1 MHFKG
6 CTMSAARL
14 FSIYK
19 RYSWQ
24 CVIAIWVFFPL
35 LYWCCTWT
43 HLSFYKCGL
52 FVAAIA
58 LQTTHLNASLWQI
71 CILSDIASSSG
82 ASEHL
87 ASNSSPQIPASLFLW
102 SRAGIQIMSTGKKG
116 NASLNE
122 QMCIVNHLLHLMK
135 HTFSDCE
142 RAEHLLSIVWTKQT
156 THSVAFYR
164 FFVWF

>member
-1 MHFKG
+1 MQHVKHFK
-6 CTMSAARL
+6 CTSRAAL
-14 FSIYK
+14 CLPLGYLASI
-19 RYSWQ
+19 S
-24 CVIAIWVFFPL
+24 VIHGIPL

-58 LQTTHLNASLWQI
+58 LQITHLNASLWQI
-71 CILSDIASSSG
+71 CILSGIASSSGLG

-87 ASNSSPQIPASLFLW
+87 ALNSSPQIPASLFLW
-102 SRAGIQIMSTGKKG
+102 SRAGIQIMSTGKKR

-122 QMCIVNHLLHLMK
+122 QMCIVNHLLRLMK

-142 RAEHLLSIVWTKQT
+142 RAEHLLFIV
-156 THSVAFYR
+156 
-164 FFVWF
+164 